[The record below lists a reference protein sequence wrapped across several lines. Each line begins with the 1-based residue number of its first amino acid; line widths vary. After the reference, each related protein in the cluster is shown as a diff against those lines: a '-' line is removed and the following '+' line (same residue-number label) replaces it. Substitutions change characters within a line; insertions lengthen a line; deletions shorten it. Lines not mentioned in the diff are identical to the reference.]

1 MHQQQPLTDRR
12 SDAGHIRVAER
23 DLELLR
29 VVGEQFAVTL
39 PQLAR
44 LMGRSEHAARWLRA
58 RWQRADWVQ
67 GRALLVGEPVFVWLT
82 RPGQRLAGLPYKLWV
97 PNPVMLAHIRAVTDV
112 RLWVMGRRPEADW
125 ISERALART
134 QQRGPGRR
142 HGHRPDA
149 LVRAEGK
156 EVAVEVEL
164 ALKKRERLERLVRE
178 TVRSYGSVWYFAAP
192 APRAALEQIAQAIG
206 SERVQVVA
214 LEEVQL

>member
-1 MHQQQPLTDRR
+1 MYQQQLLNDRR

-29 VVGEQFAVTL
+29 VVGEQFAITL

-44 LMGRSEHAARWLRA
+44 LMGRSQHAARWLRS
-58 RWQRADWVQ
+58 RWQRAGWVE
-67 GRALLVGEPVFVWLT
+67 GRALLVSEPVFIWLT
-82 RPGQRLAGLPYKLWV
+82 RPGQRLADLPYKLWV

-125 ISERALART
+125 ISERALAKA
-134 QQRGPGRR
+134 QERGPGRR

-178 TVRSYGSVWYFAAP
+178 TVARYGSVWYFVAP
-192 APRAALEQIAQAIG
+192 TPRGALEQIAQAIG
-206 SERVQVVA
+206 GERVQVFP
-214 LEEVQL
+214 LPETER